1 MNRKNPAVILTFFA
15 VLAAGTLASILKPH
29 EEYSTSENRVLAEHP
44 QLSAEEIFHGSYQ
57 EDYETW
63 LNDQFPLRDCF
74 VSLSSHS
81 QRLFGKKDI
90 NGVYLGR
97 DGYLIEKPDETTF
110 DSLQLEDNI
119 RFLSQFLNHAA
130 DTYGK
135 ERVCCMMVPSKA
147 VVLTD
152 RLPLFAASADFPSLC
167 GGNPKSAQ
175 EDSISEQI
183 KKALTEPDLLLDVT
197 NCLLAH
203 QSEYIYYRTDHHWT
217 TLGAYYAYAAW
228 ANKTA
233 HTPRPLSAYQK
244 EDIYEDFYGTTY
256 NKVRIRTA
264 PDTVTLFHTP
274 EERRIRIRRNDSSG
288 TRKYDSLYVPAEAT
302 DSPARGSSSRYDV
315 FLGGNTGKIIIDTGT
330 KTDRTL
336 LVIKDSFANCF
347 VPFLTGDYRQILLI
361 DYRYTKKTITDI
373 TAEHDEIT
381 DILVLFNTDKFCRD
395 TGLKPL
401 AGEIRSETMEEFD
414 AEEFFK

>member
-1 MNRKNPAVILTFFA
+1 MNRKNLAVSLTFF
-15 VLAAGTLASILKPH
+15 VILAAGTLASILKPH
-29 EEYSTSENRVLAEHP
+29 EEYSASENRVLAEHP
-44 QLSAEEIFHGSYQ
+44 QLSAEEVFHGSYQ

-74 VSLSSHS
+74 VSLSSYS
-81 QRLFGKKDI
+81 QRLLGKKDI
-90 NGVYLGR
+90 NGVYLGH
-97 DGYLIEKPDETTF
+97 DGYLIEKLDETTF

-119 RFLSQFLNHAA
+119 RFLSQFLNHAT

-152 RLPLFAASADFPSLC
+152 RLPVFVASADFPSLSS
-167 GGNPKSAQ
+167 GNPNSAQ
-175 EDSISEQI
+175 EDSISAQM
-183 KKALTEPDLLLDVT
+183 KNALTEPDILLDMTDRLVV
-197 NCLLAH
+197 H

-228 ANKTA
+228 AKKTS

-256 NKVRIRTA
+256 NKVRIRTT

-274 EERRIRIRRNDSSG
+274 EEGRIRIRRNDSSG
-288 TRKYDSLYVPAEAT
+288 TRKYDSLYVPTEAT
-302 DSPARGSSSRYDV
+302 DSPVSGGSSRYDV
-315 FLGGNTGKIIIDTGT
+315 FLGGNTGKVIIDTGT
-330 KTDRTL
+330 DNGRTL

-347 VPFLTGDYRQILLI
+347 VPFLTGDYRQIILI
-361 DYRYTKKTITDI
+361 DYRYTKKPITDI
-373 TAEHDEIT
+373 IGEHDGIT

-414 AEEFFK
+414 AEEFFE

>member
-1 MNRKNPAVILTFFA
+1 MNKKNLAVVLTFFA
-15 VLAAGTLASILKPH
+15 ILTAGTLASILKPH

-74 VSLSSHS
+74 VSLSSYS

-97 DGYLIEKPDETTF
+97 DGYLIEKPDETAF

-119 RFLSQFLNHAA
+119 RFLSQFLNHAT

-152 RLPLFAASADFPSLC
+152 RLPLFAASADFPSLS
-167 GGNPKSAQ
+167 GGNLKSAQ
-175 EDSISEQI
+175 GDSISEQI
-183 KKALTEPDLLLDVT
+183 KKALTEPDILLDVT

-228 ANKTA
+228 ASKTA

-256 NKVRIRTA
+256 NKVRIRTV

-274 EERRIRIRRNDSSG
+274 EESGIRIRKNDSSG
-288 TRKYDSLYVPAEAT
+288 IRKYDSLYFPAEAT
-302 DSPARGSSSRYDV
+302 DSPIHGSSNRYDI

-347 VPFLTGDYRQILLI
+347 VPFLTGDYRQIILI

-373 TAEHDEIT
+373 TAEHNGIT

-401 AGEIRSETMEEFD
+401 AGEIRSETMDEFD
-414 AEEFFK
+414 ADEFFK

>member
-1 MNRKNPAVILTFFA
+1 MNRKNLAVILTFSAF
-15 VLAAGTLASILKPH
+15 LATGTLASILKPH
-29 EEYSTSENRVLAEHP
+29 EDYSTSENRVLAEHP
-44 QLSAEEIFHGSYQ
+44 QLSAEEILGGSYQ

-74 VSLSSHS
+74 VSLSSYS
-81 QRLFGKKDI
+81 QRLLGKKDI
-90 NGVYLGR
+90 NGVYLGS
-97 DGYLIEKPDETTF
+97 DGYLIEKPDETAF
-110 DSLQLEDNI
+110 DPLQLEDNI
-119 RFLSQFLNHAA
+119 RFLSQFLNRAA

-147 VVLTD
+147 AVLTD
-152 RLPLFAASADFPSLC
+152 RLPLFAEAADFPSPF
-167 GGNPKSAQ
+167 GGKPKSAQ
-175 EDSISEQI
+175 EDSISKQI
-183 KKALTEPDLLLDVT
+183 KNALTEPDILLDMT
-197 NCLLAH
+197 DCLFAH

-228 ANKTA
+228 ANKTS
-233 HTPRPLSAYQK
+233 HTPQPLSAYQK

-256 NKVRIRTA
+256 NKVHIRTV

-274 EERRIRIRRNDSSG
+274 EEDRIRIRRNDRSD
-288 TRKYDSLYVPAEAT
+288 TRESDSLYVPAEST
-302 DSPARGSSSRYDV
+302 DSPTSGSSGRYDV

-330 KTDRTL
+330 DTDRTL

-347 VPFLTGDYRQILLI
+347 VPFLTGDYRQIILI
-361 DYRYTKKTITDI
+361 DYRYTKRPISDI
-373 TAEHDEIT
+373 TEEHNKIT
-381 DILVLFNTDKFCRD
+381 DILVLFNTDKFRQD